1 VSALVIGGVDV
12 VGPPEVPTLT
22 FKADGQW
29 RFTSQGRRVRAT
41 ELVVHETVTR
51 SVASTIAVLRQ
62 RGLSVHLIL
71 GPDGEMSQHG
81 DFADVLWHA
90 GPGHNAQSV
99 GIEVVNPYLV
109 RLACPPWTRSIVAP
123 WAVEGSYVLP
133 TPAQA
138 EAVTEFIDWAISEPP
153 PLVEIPN
160 RWPGL
165 VRGAMQLGRVPAA
178 AGRCDGVLAH
188 QYFGHAD
195 GSWLVL
201 YAWLRLEAGLDAP
214 TAYEEAARRA
224 TGVAT
229 AADVSDL
236 QHST

>member
-1 VSALVIGGVDV
+1 MSPLVIGGGSVD
-12 VGPPEVPTLT
+12 GPAEVPTRT
-22 FKADGQW
+22 FASDAQW
-29 RFTSQGRRVRAT
+29 RFSAQGRRARVT

-71 GPDGEMSQHG
+71 GPDGAMTQHG

-99 GIEVVNPYLV
+99 GVEVVNPYLA
-109 RLACPPWTRSIVAP
+109 RYARPPWVRTIAAP
-123 WAVEGSYVLP
+123 WAAEGSYVLP

-138 EAVTEFIDWAISEPP
+138 EAVLELIDWITSEPS
-153 PLVEIPN
+153 PLVEIPY

-165 VRGAMQLGRVPAA
+165 IGGELQLGRVPAA
-178 AGRCDGVLAH
+178 AGPCPGVLAH

-195 GSWLVL
+195 GAWLVL
-201 YAWLRLEAGLDAP
+201 YAWLRLEGGLDAP
-214 TAYEEAARRA
+214 AAYEEAARRA
-224 TGVAT
+224 TGVGA